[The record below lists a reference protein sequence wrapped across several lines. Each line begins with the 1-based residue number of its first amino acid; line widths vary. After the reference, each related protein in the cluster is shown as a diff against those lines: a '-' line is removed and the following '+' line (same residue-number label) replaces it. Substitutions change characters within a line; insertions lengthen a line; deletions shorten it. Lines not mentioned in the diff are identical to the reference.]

1 MSISH
6 MSSRSFKSAVLF
18 TVLSLP
24 VVLSAQTSSSEE
36 ERLQKLLTDSTQWYV
51 PKTTVSIGFRLLTSG
66 GNVRY
71 GNLGRVDTGL
81 DAVPPASAGIVTRV
95 YNNGT
100 VGADA
105 VRASEKDA
113 NGNQIAPDVNGRYQ
127 TFATVTAADGT
138 TSTVQTG
145 DYLSYVA
152 GLARGWTYAS
162 ASQVTADGRIG
173 FSTYH
178 ATSNGG
184 SAMKDTAGSGG
195 VDFRSLEPRK
205 VLQSHGVGADGGYRP
220 QRHQQQDQRQRA
232 FHPAHEHRFLFA
244 EWQAGSYGSLRQH
257 NSPG

>member
-18 TVLSLP
+18 AVLSLP

-81 DAVPPASAGIVTRV
+81 DAVPPASAGIVTRI

-145 DYLSYVA
+145 DYLSYVPVSLAA
-152 GLARGWTYAS
+152 GPMLP
-162 ASQVTADGRIG
+162 
-173 FSTYH
+173 
-178 ATSNGG
+178 
-184 SAMKDTAGSGG
+184 
-195 VDFRSLEPRK
+195 PRK
-205 VLQSHGVGADGGYRP
+205 
-220 QRHQQQDQRQRA
+220 
-232 FHPAHEHRFLFA
+232 
-244 EWQAGSYGSLRQH
+244 
-257 NSPG
+257 